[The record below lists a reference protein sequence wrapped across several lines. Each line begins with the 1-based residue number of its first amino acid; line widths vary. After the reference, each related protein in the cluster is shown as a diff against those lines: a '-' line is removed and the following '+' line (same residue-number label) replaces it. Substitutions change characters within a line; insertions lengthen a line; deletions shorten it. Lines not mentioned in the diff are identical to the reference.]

1 MAPKIVV
8 ILGKWKTNGLADPEA
23 EVATAPTGGFNQFA
37 NALTN
42 GLAKVAVSGVTAG
55 LPLGPVI
62 DFAVKEALKR
72 KPINIDIGGAVDSVR
87 SYFQA
92 KDDPQEIVQE
102 QDSQS
107 APGDENNMHVAIE
120 LNDPN
125 QGLVG
130 RFVLLAPSLWG
141 AYGGVALYEGV
152 SELIVETNPILEGND
167 TISYDYIA
175 IVKFQSG
182 TTMKRFFDT
191 NSTWRELCDLSL
203 DKLVLL
209 ELAMHTDDA
218 DNIGQSSSWVSFLT
232 RLITGKPKN
241 KEEAVLERVN
251 PRQDSKFTVAME
263 LALSRGLGPLMLV
276 RIGPQLK
283 QERVDHARFRLL
295 GQYPCDEESDT
306 QWDVSLEPIQ
316 SLSEAVFRLH
326 EDPGFSKIS
335 TITVSRTLRDNH
347 LLKSKL

>member
-1 MAPKIVV
+1 M
-8 ILGKWKTNGLADPEA
+8 
-23 EVATAPTGGFNQFA
+23 
-37 NALTN
+37 
-42 GLAKVAVSGVTAG
+42 
-55 LPLGPVI
+55 
-62 DFAVKEALKR
+62 
-72 KPINIDIGGAVDSVR
+72 DSVR

-107 APGDENNMHVAIE
+107 APGDESNMHVAIE

-203 DKLVLL
+203 DKLVLVPSAFQYIL
-209 ELAMHTDDA
+209 M
-218 DNIGQSSSWVSFLT
+218 Q
-232 RLITGKPKN
+232 LI
-241 KEEAVLERVN
+241 
-251 PRQDSKFTVAME
+251 
-263 LALSRGLGPLMLV
+263 
-276 RIGPQLK
+276 
-283 QERVDHARFRLL
+283 
-295 GQYPCDEESDT
+295 
-306 QWDVSLEPIQ
+306 
-316 SLSEAVFRLH
+316 
-326 EDPGFSKIS
+326 
-335 TITVSRTLRDNH
+335 
-347 LLKSKL
+347 